1 MAEEF
6 SGYCYFNNIAITTHI
21 ALKKY
26 NLERILIVD
35 WDVHHGQGTQF
46 AFYDDPRV
54 LFFSIHRFEHGEE
67 WPHLRESD
75 YDYIGQGKGKGF
87 NVNVP
92 LNEIGCDNSDYL
104 AIMFNVLLPLA
115 YEFQPQLVLV
125 SAGYDSAVGCPEGQM
140 TVTPACFAHFVNLL
154 KTLAGGKIV
163 LLLEGGYCV
172 RTLAEASALSL
183 RALLGD
189 PTPNISPITGA
200 RKSVVES
207 VLNVIKMH
215 RAVHPSLAFQDTQQE
230 GKEVGHSWQTYLPP
244 EHNIQ
249 CRTKYNRPEQF
260 PLMQECFDE
269 VSDAVQQ
276 QINQQIEQLEQDTIL
291 SRPAH
296 RTGFLYYQDL
306 HQNGKNGSVWDKANT
321 KELLSRCHVVP
332 ITHDD
337 NKNSMEAC
345 VSSAIDAILENTVGS
360 CILLPC
366 GTYSEGTTQD
376 LCYTFANALEACIHK
391 NSQIKRT
398 LVLNLAV
405 GEDEPLL
412 TSFAGTK
419 SCMVVL
425 SVGLSPV
432 EKRAKDPSWRHIIQ
446 VPLTTS
452 QMKNGDLISVGLQVL
467 LPIAYEFAPDL
478 VVFCLGSSEKK
489 ISQAEGQTDLTCMAH
504 LLTMLNG
511 LARGRM
517 LLFVKPS
524 AEVQEFGVVMDCIS
538 ALLGDPLSIL
548 QPCLPQQSTVEVIKT
563 LQDKYKSSWRT
574 LQFREKLPSPR
585 QTLEESV

>member
-1 MAEEF
+1 MKEL
-6 SGYCYFNNIAITTHI
+6 SYKDT
-21 ALKKY
+21 
-26 NLERILIVD
+26 
-35 WDVHHGQGTQF
+35 
-46 AFYDDPRV
+46 
-54 LFFSIHRFEHGEE
+54 
-67 WPHLRESD
+67 
-75 YDYIGQGKGKGF
+75 
-87 NVNVP
+87 
-92 LNEIGCDNSDYL
+92 IGCDNSDYL